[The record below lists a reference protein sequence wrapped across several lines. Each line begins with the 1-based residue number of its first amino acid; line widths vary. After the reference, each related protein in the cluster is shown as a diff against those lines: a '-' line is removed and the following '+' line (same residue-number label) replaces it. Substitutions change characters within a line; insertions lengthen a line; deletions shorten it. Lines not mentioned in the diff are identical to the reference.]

1 MEKDYRGMSEA
12 EAMSEMAR
20 LMWERYF
27 KPRAIAELLNHSL
40 DGYKAQ
46 VTVNNGDGT
55 LTVQRPFDETERTLK
70 CPPALAEAAAEGDQ
84 VLVVEM
90 GDASNS
96 FILCGAD
103 MSGFESGVQLGTVE
117 LTASWTYEAPYY
129 YQTVTVTGAEISERS
144 KVDLQPTAEQIAALG
159 SAGVIGLMI
168 ENDDGTL
175 TAYAIGAQ
183 TGAMTVQCTV
193 TEVEG

>member
-1 MEKDYRGMSEA
+1 
-12 EAMSEMAR
+12 
-20 LMWERYF
+20 MWERYF